1 MHAFSNS
8 INIMFKRR
16 SIWLSFGFVMLGI
29 GIINYY
35 NPIYTF
41 IFGFDGLD
49 ISGLL
54 NSIVSFLNLFTSFFD
69 SPMAIIKTILIVAGV
84 LLAVSFI
91 CAIFFSG
98 TFNVINKTMEGRQKA
113 PGDFSEGLKRY
124 YSKTVFVLFRVLFF
138 GVIFL
143 LFLMVVS
150 VPAIVITKAWISGKA
165 GLMVSALILDFLT
178 AVVLFFLVIFF
189 TTYILFWFPA
199 SVNSDKKSFT
209 FGKHVVD
216 TMFWKIAGRVILII
230 LVFIVYQGLML
241 AADRVLIGTNPDATF
256 ASIILFVV
264 NWFLNTMFSSFLA
277 TYVFYI
283 FKYITANK
291 CNRIEA

>member
-8 INIMFKRR
+8 IDIMFKRR

-29 GIINYY
+29 GIINFY
-35 NPIYTF
+35 NPLYAF
-41 IFGFDGLD
+41 VFGLGGIDF
-49 ISGLL
+49 S
-54 NSIVSFLNLFTSFFD
+54 NIVNFLNLLTHLVDTPVS
-69 SPMAIIKTILIVAGV
+69 IVKTILIIIGV
-84 LLAVSFI
+84 ILAASFI
-91 CAIFFSG
+91 CSIFFSG
-98 TFNVINKTMEGRQKA
+98 AFNVINKTMEGRQKA
-113 PGDFSEGLKRY
+113 PGDFSEGFKKY
-124 YSKTVFVLFRVLFF
+124 YFKTVFVLFRVLFF
-138 GVIFL
+138 GVLFL

-178 AVVLFFLVIFF
+178 ALVLFFLVIFF

-199 SVNSDKKSFT
+199 SVNSGKKSFV

-256 ASIILFVV
+256 VSIILFIV

-291 CNRIEA
+291 RNRIAA